1 MMLEKVNEASKVT
14 LYFLRE
20 SNSTFTMVVLVK
32 GVFKLKPIA
41 GIQFMLGSSGFYISP
56 ISVLFF
62 CIFPPPPFFLLC
74 EYSAKFSPVLHAIS
88 WWSLFW
94 FQPIALM

>member
-62 CIFPPPPFFLLC
+62 AYSLLPLFFFYVSIQQNSVLYFMLFLGGLSSGFSQLL
-74 EYSAKFSPVLHAIS
+74 
-88 WWSLFW
+88 
-94 FQPIALM
+94 

>member
-20 SNSTFTMVVLVK
+20 SNSTFTMVVLGK

-56 ISVLFF
+56 ISVPPPFF
-62 CIFPPPPFFLLC
+62 CIFLPPLFFFYVSIQQNSVLYFMLFLGGLSSGFSQLL
-74 EYSAKFSPVLHAIS
+74 
-88 WWSLFW
+88 
-94 FQPIALM
+94 